1 MLDAIW
7 AGHNPAQAGQLAA
20 RRRSP
25 LRTLVMRG
33 QVSDELGGYAMAAGC
48 RDCETCTR
56 SWLGR
61 LFQNA
66 AVGLMHVVTIG
77 ISYLI
82 KKGFRRHCPQCGHL
96 LSRHARRADGSFRD

>member
-1 MLDAIW
+1 
-7 AGHNPAQAGQLAA
+7 
-20 RRRSP
+20 
-25 LRTLVMRG
+25 
-33 QVSDELGGYAMAAGC
+33 MADGC

-82 KKGFRRHCPQCGHL
+82 KKGFRRHCPQCKHL
-96 LSRHARRADGSFRD
+96 LSRHSRRADGSFRD